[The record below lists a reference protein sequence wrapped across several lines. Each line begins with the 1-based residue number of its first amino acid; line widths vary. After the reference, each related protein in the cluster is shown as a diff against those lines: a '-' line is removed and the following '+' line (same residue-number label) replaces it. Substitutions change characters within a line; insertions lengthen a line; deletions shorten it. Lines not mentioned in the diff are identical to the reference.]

1 MVKLTHSLSASAGS
15 SVIKFM
21 PAITSTHTWPNNTVT
36 FTTAEAN
43 LTKVLS
49 LTPKSEEGAW
59 KALTMRMVALIL
71 QLTLPR
77 RLNPAAVP
85 FSL

>member
-1 MVKLTHSLSASAGS
+1 
-15 SVIKFM
+15 M

-71 QLTLPR
+71 QFD
-77 RLNPAAVP
+77 AAAPLESGRSPVQP
-85 FSL
+85 VAIGPYGQLIGWMGLGG